1 MAKGRKG
8 KSKVTVSMMD
18 TSEHPETTNVTIN
31 EGNLV
36 TQVGNPAE
44 LVTGYENPGTSTA
57 GQHQGQ
63 SPAPGLGYTSA
74 TP

>member
-18 TSEHPETTNVTIN
+18 TSDQPESTNARVN

-44 LVTGYENPGTSTA
+44 LVTECYDRK
-57 GQHQGQ
+57 
-63 SPAPGLGYTSA
+63 
-74 TP
+74 